1 MKISDIKFRKS
12 LTGGTLK
19 AVASLTIDGCI
30 AIHELKVIETDHLFV
45 AMPSRKDESGN
56 YHDIVHPINE
66 SARNL
71 IETAVLSAYKIYADS
86 QAMNI
91 TDIIFRKTF
100 DIGKLRAVVS
110 ITIDG
115 CLAIHEIKLIQTDH
129 LFIAMPYRTDSYGI
143 SHDIV
148 HPIGE
153 AARHELESAIIGAY
167 KDYVAAHE
175 PPEIENFTA

>member
-30 AIHELKVIETDHLFV
+30 AIHELKVIQTDHLFV
-45 AMPSRKDESGN
+45 AMPSRKDEAGT

-86 QAMNI
+86 QALIAEINI
-91 TDIIFRKTF
+91 N
-100 DIGKLRAVVS
+100 S
-110 ITIDG
+110 
-115 CLAIHEIKLIQTDH
+115 
-129 LFIAMPYRTDSYGI
+129 
-143 SHDIV
+143 
-148 HPIGE
+148 
-153 AARHELESAIIGAY
+153 
-167 KDYVAAHE
+167 
-175 PPEIENFTA
+175 